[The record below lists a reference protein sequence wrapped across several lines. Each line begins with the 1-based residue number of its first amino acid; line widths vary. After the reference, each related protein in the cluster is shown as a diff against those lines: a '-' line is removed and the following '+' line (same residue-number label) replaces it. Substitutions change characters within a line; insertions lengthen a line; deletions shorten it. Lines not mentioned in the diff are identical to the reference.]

1 MISMGKRILDNF
13 TVEVWLRDK
22 RTFKTAPITRDGQS
36 PNPYAIFKDNYIK
49 ALEKVVTE
57 EFLRGVGEQVIKKIT
72 KKSDFK
78 GGEIDDSK

>member
-1 MISMGKRILDNF
+1 MISMGKRILDAF
-13 TVEVWLRDK
+13 TVEVWIRDK
-22 RTFKTAPITRDGQS
+22 RTLQTAPVLRDGQS

-49 ALEKVVTE
+49 GLEKIVQDD
-57 EFLRGVGEQVIKKIT
+57 FLKGVGEAVIEKIT